1 MYPALAMANAMD
13 GSVPVG
19 ETPHELAEVVAYY
32 TRVPET
38 ERLPA
43 RAGGA
48 LEFARTQEL
57 LLRHLPPVP
66 ATVLD
71 IGGGTGPYA
80 RWLAGL
86 GYRVCLLDLVPAHVA
101 EAALTAWAGTAPAG
115 IVLGNALSLPFADAR
130 ADVVL
135 LLGPL
140 YHLTRREQRLQAL
153 REAFRVLKPGGRL
166 FAVAV
171 SRFASLID
179 GLHFGFLTDPDFRLI
194 VERDLHEG
202 QHRGLPIADTVEQRR
217 VPDASSYRS
226 SSERDP
232 TMYWTTA
239 YFHRPDELAAEVAEA
254 GFSVLD
260 QIAVEGPYR
269 VVPDLAAWWN
279 DEPRRTLLL
288 ETIRAVEH
296 EPSLLGLSSHILV
309 VGERP
314 GPHSP

>member
-1 MYPALAMANAMD
+1 MAETLD
-13 GSVPVG
+13 GNKPVG
-19 ETPHELAEVVAYY
+19 ETSHELADVIAYY

-38 ERLPA
+38 DRLTA

-57 LLRHLPPVP
+57 LLRHLPPAP

-101 EAALTAWAGTAPAG
+101 EAAAAPAAG
-115 IVLGNALSLPFADAR
+115 SAPLGAVLGNALSLPFAAAAADA
-130 ADVVL
+130 VL

-140 YHLTRREQRLQAL
+140 YHLTRRELRLQAL
-153 REAFRVLKPGGRL
+153 REARRALKPGGRV

-179 GLHFGFLTDPDFRLI
+179 GLYFGFLTDPEYQRITYGDL
-194 VERDLHEG
+194 RDG
-202 QHRGLPIADTVEQRR
+202 QHRNPADK
-217 VPDASSYRS
+217 D
-226 SSERDP
+226 
-232 TMYWTTA
+232 YWTTA
-239 YFHRPDELAAEVAEA
+239 YFHRPNELAAEVAEA
-254 GFSVLD
+254 EFSVLD
-260 QIAVEGPYR
+260 QVAIEGPYR
-269 VVPDLAAWWN
+269 TVPDLAAWWS
-279 DEPRRTLLL
+279 DASRRELLL
-288 ETIRAVEH
+288 AAIRAVEH

-309 VGERP
+309 VGERGA
-314 GPHSP
+314 GPH